1 MPKPTPRAKPNLKA
15 EIKSDHP
22 LVQTEIDD
30 IINKSPKAEKTKLED
45 MPLNSLGDYMRY
57 NEETRRLTKMAKKL
71 DKRLKET
78 PYEIKQCPEEL
89 HPKERIRFGRNDQP
103 TNPLTVHLSND
114 MIHFEKKLVPGKI
127 YDLPRCVVEH
137 LADKGTAVW
146 EWVDNPDGSRETRIV
161 GKNNR
166 FSIRPIYK
174 D

>member
-1 MPKPTPRAKPNLKA
+1 MTKAKTKTTPKA
-15 EIKSDHP
+15 EIKASEP
-22 LVQTEIDD
+22 LKQTQIDEI
-30 IINKSPKAEKTKLED
+30 IQSAPKEEKVNLED
-45 MPLNSLGDYMRY
+45 MPLNTLGDYIRY
-57 NEETRRLTKMAKKL
+57 NEEARRLTKIAKKI

-103 TNPLTVHLSND
+103 TNPLPVYLSND
-114 MIHFEKKLVPGKI
+114 MIHFEKTLVPGKV

-137 LADKGTAVW
+137 LAEKGTAVW
-146 EWVDNPDGSRETRIV
+146 DWIENPDGSKETRVV